1 MRDSVKTYKIAEV
14 VFELL
19 NPGLYVR
26 NLCED
31 YEVDAAQKS
40 EFSIKV
46 SKEDILKERSLTEE
60 NVTDEYLESLAVY
73 RKLCEKMVDY
83 DTFLFHCSAVAVDG
97 KGYLFAAPSGTGK
110 STHTRLWRTYFG
122 DRAVMV
128 NDDKPLLQV
137 REEAIYVCGTPWCG
151 KHGLNT
157 NQKVP
162 IQGICILER
171 GRENS
176 VEKISTMEA
185 FAEMYK
191 QTYRPGERGQ
201 MIKTIALLKQLAER
215 IPVYRMKCNISE
227 QAVETSWNAMKP
239 Q

>member
-19 NPGLYVR
+19 NPGSYVR

-40 EFSIKV
+40 EFSIKI

-97 KGYLFAAPSGTGK
+97 KAYLFAAPSGTGK

-137 REEAIYVCGTPWCG
+137 RDEAIYVCGTPWCG

-191 QTYRPGERGQ
+191 QTYRSGERGQ

-227 QAVETSWNAMKP
+227 QAVETSWNTMKP